1 MSATK
6 VKSLLPPP
14 SVESSFSSSGSC
26 SAEGSVPSDC
36 SAKTSPG
43 TSPAHLPRN
52 RPKSMIPKIQLPP
65 RPSTAQL
72 RPANKHRLS
81 LGKPVSLKEIR
92 SSSVGNAPVKED
104 QFSNESMEVKRRN
117 SKGTNGH
124 IRSSSL
130 SNGRDRLSLY
140 APSYSASEESCSEK
154 SREEI
159 SELMTHSLITTTGAS
174 NNNDKLAK
182 NRKPLALK
190 SAEKKARKVKFYRNG
205 DRFFKGVTLAV
216 SAEKYRTFDSLLSE
230 LNRLVGD
237 RVNLHQGVRFIFT
250 TDGSKINTID
260 ELQDGECYVCASS
273 DQFKKLEYTKCAG
286 TTAMRRSRITYG
298 QGAICREAS
307 MISGLDQWKERR
319 NKNHANNN
327 SNGASSSVYSASMGN
342 GGDSS
347 IRWAEYMKPR
357 LITIIRNGSRPRK
370 AVRLLLNKKTAFT
383 YEQVLSDITEAIR
396 PDSGTVRKLY
406 TADGRQVG
414 CLADFFGPDFIFI
427 AYGNEKFSHD
437 DFDLTSN
444 EIKYLPPFIARSP
457 MNTRRGKSGSSRTG
471 YTGGT
476 SQTHRSPSNGRAGGS
491 MGKSMVVGVAG
502 VDVEQRPRDSSL
514 PRVYEDPDELASS
527 NQMVVDVPIVVEIRY
542 EVGRI
547 IGDGNFAVVREG
559 IDRRTRDR
567 FALKLIDKKRCQ
579 GKEVVLE
586 SEVQVL
592 GRLRHPNVVKLYDV
606 IDANSILCLVL
617 ELVEG
622 GDLFD
627 AIAAAGKF
635 SEPEAKRMTFDLASA
650 LSYLHSL
657 NIVHRDVKPENLFV
671 VNLPDGM
678 RSLKL
683 GDFGLAEETHQ
694 LLYTVCGTPTY
705 VAPEI
710 LLETGYWLK
719 VDVWAMG
726 VIVFIL
732 LCGYPPF
739 VSPTNDQ
746 EELFET
752 ILAGHFEFASPYW
765 DDASQMAKD
774 MITLMLQTDP
784 ELRFS
789 AMEVLQH
796 PWLTEDEDWPDTQQC
811 SRLGLHFD
819 TSPSAT
825 ELSAAQATA
834 KKSPKSLITTTALEM
849 PLKFMWKCG
858 SPRRR
863 LPLVK

>member
-1 MSATK
+1 
-6 VKSLLPPP
+6 
-14 SVESSFSSSGSC
+14 
-26 SAEGSVPSDC
+26 
-36 SAKTSPG
+36 
-43 TSPAHLPRN
+43 
-52 RPKSMIPKIQLPP
+52 
-65 RPSTAQL
+65 
-72 RPANKHRLS
+72 
-81 LGKPVSLKEIR
+81 
-92 SSSVGNAPVKED
+92 
-104 QFSNESMEVKRRN
+104 
-117 SKGTNGH
+117 
-124 IRSSSL
+124 
-130 SNGRDRLSLY
+130 
-140 APSYSASEESCSEK
+140 
-154 SREEI
+154 
-159 SELMTHSLITTTGAS
+159 MTHSLITTTGAS

-216 SAEKYRTFDSLLSE
+216 STEKYRTFDSLLSE

-237 RVNLHQGVRFIFT
+237 RVNLHQGVRIIFT
-250 TDGSKINTID
+250 TDGSKINTIE
-260 ELQDGECYVCASS
+260 ELQDGESYVCAST
-273 DQFKKLEYTKCAG
+273 DQFKKLEYNK
-286 TTAMRRSRITYG
+286 S
-298 QGAICREAS
+298 S
-307 MISGLDQWKERR
+307 MISGLDHWKERR
-319 NKNHANNN
+319 SKNHVNNN
-327 SNGASSSVYSASMGN
+327 SNGLSSSGYGAAVAN

-347 IRWAEYMKPR
+347 PRWAEYMKPR

-471 YTGGT
+471 DTFL
-476 SQTHRSPSNGRAGGS
+476 R
-491 MGKSMVVGVAG
+491 KSG
-502 VDVEQRPRDSSL
+502 DSSHL
-514 PRVYEDPDELASS
+514 ILVGYIYRLQWRNPSESS
-527 NQMVVDVPIVVEIRY
+527 LDIKWAGQHGEKHVEIRY
-542 EVGRI
+542 EIGRI

-567 FALKLIDKKRCQ
+567 YALKLIDKKRCQ

-635 SEPEAKRMTFDLASA
+635 SEPEAKRMTSDLASA

-789 AMEVLQH
+789 ALEVLQH

-819 TSPSAT
+819 TSHSAT
-825 ELSAAQATA
+825 ELSAAQVTA